1 MLAKFI
7 FNSNDFERSL
17 RRRRLFAFG
26 MLAVGITGLVCFI
39 LFVQGNEAIPE
50 FIQGFY
56 MGAAAGISLGAVIL
70 LVRATYLL
78 RHPEALKKARIKESD
93 EREKQIVNEAF
104 RLAGIITFFTTAA
117 ALFVV
122 LPFSFPAFQALLTV
136 MTFYAVTFLALNLI
150 LSKKL

>member
-7 FNSNDFERSL
+7 FSSDDFEKSL

-26 MLAVGITGLVCFI
+26 MLLVGITGFVCFL
-39 LFVQGNEAIPE
+39 LFVQDNEALPE

-56 MGAAAGISLGAVIL
+56 MGAATGISLGAVIL
-70 LVRATYLL
+70 LVRSTYLL
-78 RHPEALKKARIKESD
+78 GHPEALKKARIKETD
-93 EREKQIVNEAF
+93 EREKQITNDAF
-104 RLAGIITFFTTAA
+104 RFAGAITFFTVAA

-122 LPFSFPAFQALLTV
+122 LPFSFHAFYALLGV
-136 MTFYAVTFLALNLI
+136 MALYGVTFLVAGFI